1 MGLVSFGYTCTTVVF
16 LGHKVLFFITCVPPI
31 HYLYNNHINELIMCT
46 VHAHECVVHMPTCV
60 QLEAKAYTWARA
72 TNCSVATLR
81 QSLQVNQK
89 VYRSWPASSQDL
101 CVSDPQRHMQPCLII
116 FVGS

>member
-89 VYRSWPASSQDL
+89 VYCLGQAGQASKLPGS
-101 CVSDPQRHMQPCLII
+101 VCL
-116 FVGS
+116 